1 MGVNQAL
8 KTITLA
14 DGIPNLSII
23 KILRDK
29 QDNIWISTQNGICA
43 YNLENKTDSFITD
56 FLLQIP
62 HYQYSII
69 TFFPLLAVD

>member
-8 KTITLA
+8 KTITLT

-29 QDNIWISTQNGICA
+29 HSKRYLCLYLG
-43 YNLENKTDSFITD
+43 NKTDSFKTD